1 MTRPGPGLLCVA
13 SAALQ
18 WIPKCESKGKRI
30 FNCARKH
37 HIPSGDVLFVFLSAM
52 CVSVYFITVLSMEYT
67 DKRGF
72 FPVITGEKEC
82 LSVTLMCFFCYE

>member
-1 MTRPGPGLLCVA
+1 MRAKVNA
-13 SAALQ
+13 SL
-18 WIPKCESKGKRI
+18 IVLESI
-30 FNCARKH
+30 TS
-37 HIPSGDVLFVFLSAM
+37 PLGDVSFVFLSAM
-52 CVSVYFITVLSMEYT
+52 YGSVYFITVLSMEYT